1 MSMTHTPSALGSV
14 TLIGHPYAPIGK
26 GEHVRCTFRALRS
39 VGLRPGLLDVYGL
52 NTPEP
57 DDAAEFGPF
66 AATAPGAVG
75 LFHLN
80 GDEVEQALATLQ
92 VRFGGVPAYRIV
104 YPAWELSNYPQEWAR
119 QLERFDEVWAPS
131 RFTADALAAVVA
143 RPIVHMPEAC
153 EVVLSS
159 LMNRRWFGIPEASYV
174 FMFFYDVR
182 SYAARKNPQAV
193 ITAFRRLLDARPY
206 AATTLVIKVNGG
218 ELAPESVKQL
228 RESAADL
235 RERAVL
241 IDRTLT
247 DNQVKNLVRLSD
259 CFVSLHRA
267 EGFGRG
273 LCEAMALG
281 KPVIGTGYSGNL
293 DFMTPETSCLVDYR
307 LVPVGEGQYPHWQDQ
322 VWAEPDVDQAAR
334 FMRHLLDDP
343 TAGAELG
350 RRASL
355 RIRTEFSYR
364 ASGRRYSDRLRELL

>member
-1 MSMTHTPSALGSV
+1 MAQTPSALGSV

-66 AATAPGAVG
+66 AAAAPGAVG

-193 ITAFRRLLDARPY
+193 IAAFRRLLDARPY

-364 ASGRRYSDRLRELL
+364 AAGRRYSDRLRELV